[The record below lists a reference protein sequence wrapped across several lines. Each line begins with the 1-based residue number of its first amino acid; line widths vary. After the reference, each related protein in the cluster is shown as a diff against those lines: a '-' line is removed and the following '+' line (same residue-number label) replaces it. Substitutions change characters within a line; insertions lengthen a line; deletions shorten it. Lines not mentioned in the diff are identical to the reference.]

1 MEIIFNSA
9 AATTVAGC
17 FVLVVAVQLALRQ
30 MIDSTALEMET
41 LEEATKWKDE
51 STQLSNQLDET
62 RDETMTSDWVNQNS
76 VVFSLKSMRNVFYN
90 SPYNSSVICN

>member
-9 AATTVAGC
+9 AATTAAGC
-17 FVLVVAVQLALRQ
+17 FVLAVQLALRQ

-90 SPYNSSVICN
+90 SPYNSLVSCN